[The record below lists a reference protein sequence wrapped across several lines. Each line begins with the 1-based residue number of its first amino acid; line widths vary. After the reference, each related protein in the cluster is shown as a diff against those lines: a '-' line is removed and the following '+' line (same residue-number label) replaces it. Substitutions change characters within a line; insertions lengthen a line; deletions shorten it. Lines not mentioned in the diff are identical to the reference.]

1 VEIIFHALLLLLGQ
15 HLVSAANRNS
25 SEPIRRKNIV
35 KSIRRLYFYLVALIS
50 IEIVLWGLVS
60 LLRSIVD
67 QTLSGGADALA
78 QALALILVGV
88 PIFLIH
94 WLWAQRA
101 SARDEEEKTATIRAA
116 FFYGILLGTL
126 IPVAQNL
133 LSFIDRS
140 LVQVTGLGV
149 EGAFSSFR
157 NQTLADNLIAI
168 LMNGIVAGYFW
179 NILRGEWATIP
190 DPLRGENFTD
200 VRRLYR
206 YIWMLYG
213 LLLTVFGAQQ
223 ILRFLLYI
231 PGDTLGDL
239 GRDVAVNGV
248 ALLLVGT
255 PIWAYSWQ
263 LIQESLADPAE
274 MGSTLRLGILYL
286 LALGGVIT
294 VITTAFMVIN
304 AILSALLGQDILFSE
319 FIRDV
324 GGPISIGVPLGLV
337 WAYYGF
343 WLSRHIEAVGDRVR
357 QAAMKRLYNYV
368 LSLIGLVV
376 AFAGVASLFRFII
389 DMLLGSGIL
398 MTDTTRSTLAAS
410 IASILVG
417 LPLWLIIWRP
427 IQAEALTLDEM
438 GDHARRSVLR
448 KTYLYLVLFVSVIG
462 GMATAVGLVYQLIRV
477 VLSGDTGS
485 DFINTVLNLTQLLFL
500 FGIVLVYHLNVLR
513 KDGAF
518 TADSLAEKQSGY
530 SVLIVDSGNEF
541 VQSVQAALMKLE
553 SKAQLTIT
561 NPEAKPEGT
570 FNAILLSGSLAVDAP
585 EWIRSF
591 NGSRIVVQNESKDIV
606 WTADPGQ
613 AAQSVQQLAEGQE
626 ILRQKTGRSPWMI
639 AIYIFA
645 ALFTLQLLFLL
656 LALGI
661 SLITR

>member
-1 VEIIFHALLLLLGQ
+1 M
-15 HLVSAANRNS
+15 
-25 SEPIRRKNIV
+25 

-50 IEIVLWGLVS
+50 IEVVLWGLVG

-67 QTLSGGADALA
+67 QTVSGGADTLA

-88 PIFLIH
+88 PIFLVH
-94 WLWAQRA
+94 WMWAQRA

-116 FFYGILLGTL
+116 FFYAILLGSL

-149 EGAFSSFR
+149 ERAFRAFSE
-157 NQTLADNLIAI
+157 QTLADNLIAI
-168 LMNGIVAGYFW
+168 IMNGIVAAYFW
-179 NILRGEWATIP
+179 NILRSEWITLS
-190 DPLRGENFTD
+190 DPKKRENFSE

-206 YIWMLYG
+206 YIWVLYG
-213 LLLTVFGAQQ
+213 LLITVFGAQQ
-223 ILRFLLYI
+223 ILQFLLYI
-231 PGDTLGDL
+231 PSDVLGDL

-255 PIWAYSWQ
+255 PVWAYAWSV
-263 LIQESLADPAE
+263 IQDSLADPAE

-294 VITTAFMVIN
+294 VITTAFLVIN
-304 AILSALLGQDILFSE
+304 TILSVLLGQDISFHE
-319 FIRDV
+319 FIREV

-337 WAYYGF
+337 WAYYGY
-343 WLSRHIEAVGDRVR
+343 WLNRHIAAVGDRVR
-357 QAAMKRLYNYV
+357 RAALKRLYNYV

-376 AFAGVASLFRFII
+376 AFVGVTSLFRFII
-389 DMLLGSGIL
+389 DMVIGPGMLL
-398 MTDTTRSTLAAS
+398 TDTTRGTLSAS
-410 IASILVG
+410 IASIIVG
-417 LPLWLIIWRP
+417 LPLWLTMWRP
-427 IQAEALTLDEM
+427 MQAEALTSDEM
-438 GDHARRSVLR
+438 GDHARRSVVR

-485 DFINTVLNLTQLLFL
+485 DFVNTVLNLTQLLFL

-513 KDGAF
+513 RDGSF
-518 TADSLAEKQSGY
+518 TADVLAEKQSGY

-541 VQSVQAALMKLE
+541 VQSVKAALMKLG
-553 SKAQLTIT
+553 SKVQVTVT
-561 NPEAKPEGT
+561 NPEAKPEGD
-570 FNAILLSGSLAVDAP
+570 FSALLLNGSLAVDAP

-591 NGSRIVVQNESKDIV
+591 NGSRIVVQNEANDLV
-606 WTADPGQ
+606 WTDDAMQ

-626 ILRQKTGRSPWMI
+626 IQKQKTGRSPWMI
-639 AIYIFA
+639 AVYVFA
-645 ALFTLQLLFLL
+645 ALFMLQLLFLL

-661 SLITR
+661 SLVAR